1 MAGYR
6 LAISAV
12 GILLLQS
19 VVLAHG
25 AAARTPAEQHAI
37 AEQITQCSD
46 DRRQMFASGLRREQY
61 LLFCNCYVYSATDA
75 VDDAELAYRREHNE
89 PSPKFVEISGELVMR
104 CIEEA
109 RNRLPD

>member
-6 LAISAV
+6 FVLPII
-12 GILLLQS
+12 GILLLPS
-19 VVLAHG
+19 VGLFHG
-25 AAARTPAEQHAI
+25 AAARTPAEQHVI

-46 DRRQMFASGLRREQY
+46 DHRQMFASGLRREQY

-75 VDDAELAYRREHNE
+75 IDDAEQTYRREHNA
-89 PSPKFVEISGELVMR
+89 PSPKFVEISGALVMR

-109 RNRLPD
+109 HNRLPN